1 MAVGAQALA
10 DDAERGPAWSVF
22 ADWAHRHRLPSLP
35 TDASVIAAWLADES
49 EAASSAD
56 RLEVLDAIVA
66 VHSTAGF
73 EDPTAAR
80 S

>member
-22 ADWAHRHRLPSLP
+22 ADWAHRRRLPSLP
-35 TDASVIAAWLADES
+35 TEASVIAAWLADGS
-49 EAASSAD
+49 QGASSAD

-66 VHSTAGF
+66 VHSAAGSD
-73 EDPTAAR
+73 DPTAALQ
-80 S
+80 